1 MNSDIFIDT
10 FGVFFG
16 ILFLVIG
23 FMSIILPILLLFKI
37 WKMTDDIKRIAK
49 NVNDIEHNVYMIGK
63 EIVKK
68 ESKE

>member
-1 MNSDIFIDT
+1 
-10 FGVFFG
+10 
-16 ILFLVIG
+16 
-23 FMSIILPILLLFKI
+23 
-37 WKMTDDIKRIAK
+37 MTDDIKRIAK